1 MVKQVLVS
9 RKNKKLFFKLILI
22 SIFILLGAFY
32 GYSNSEDYTQKIK
45 DENERLKKI
54 EEQIKSVKNELND
67 LQKKEDDYLE
77 SLHKIEKLLLETEQ
91 ELQRIEKDLEL
102 TTKEIK
108 QIEQEFILENK
119 NLKEKTAVLESKLRE
134 IYKRNRTNYL
144 VFILSS
150 ESFYDFFTRYRYLKD
165 ILTQDAATI
174 SDVQEQLKKTE
185 SKKLSRENRE
195 EILNILK
202 KEVEKE
208 KENIKTSI
216 EAKQSIIKKINS
228 QKTAYLKSLDE
239 LEQSSLEIKNIIEN
253 IYQRQKEVSQQTKTS
268 QPVETPGITLKPQ
281 KGIFALPVQGKLI
294 SNYGRQKNADF
305 NTYTF
310 NSGIDISAPLGEV
323 VFSAGV
329 GDVIYTG
336 LIKGYGQIIIIDHGG
351 RTTTLYAHL
360 SKILIGNGAKVKK
373 GQIIGQVGDS
383 GGVPSPRLHFEVRVE
398 GKPTDPMNWL

>member
-1 MVKQVLVS
+1 MFKQILII
-9 RKNKKLFFKLILI
+9 RKSKKLYFKLMLV
-22 SIFILLGAFY
+22 SIFILLTVFY
-32 GYSNSEDYTQKIK
+32 SYGDSENYAQKIK
-45 DENERLKKI
+45 DENEKLKKI
-54 EEQIKSVKNELND
+54 EEQIKSVKNELSN
-67 LQKKEDDYLE
+67 LQKKEGDYLE
-77 SLHKIEKLLLETEQ
+77 SLHKIEKLLMETEK

-108 QIEQEFILENK
+108 QIEQELISENK
-119 NLKEKTAVLESKLRE
+119 NLKNKATILESKLRE
-134 IYKRNRTNYL
+134 MYKRSKTNYL
-144 VFILSS
+144 VFILRS
-150 ESFYDFFTRYRYLKD
+150 ESFYDFFTRYRYLKN
-165 ILTQDAATI
+165 ILEQDVANI
-174 SDVQEQLKKTE
+174 NDVQEQLKKIE

-208 KENIKTSI
+208 KENIKASL

-228 QKTAYLKSLDE
+228 QKTAYVTSLEE
-239 LEQSSLEIKNIIEN
+239 LEHSSLEIKNIIEN
-253 IYQRQKEVSQQTKTS
+253 VYKKQKEVSLQKETS
-268 QPVETPGITLKPQ
+268 QPVENPGITLKPQ

-323 VFSAGV
+323 VFAAGG

-360 SKILIGNGAKVKK
+360 SKVLVENGTKVKK

-383 GGVPSPRLHFEVRVE
+383 GGVISPRLHFEVRVE